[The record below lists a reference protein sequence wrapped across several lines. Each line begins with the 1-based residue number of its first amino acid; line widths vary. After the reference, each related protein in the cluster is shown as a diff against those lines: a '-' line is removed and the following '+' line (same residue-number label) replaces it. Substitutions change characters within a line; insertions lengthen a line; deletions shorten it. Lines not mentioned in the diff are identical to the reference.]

1 MSIKTGVRVSE
12 GLATLEVEPTR
23 LAATLDRIYTRWAED
38 SGAAA
43 LTVPPLLPVA
53 DLATLDVYRNF
64 PQLALVSSA
73 LDVPAVGAERI
84 EHEAASGGFSQGSLH
99 FAGLALP
106 SSACYGVYLHYRN
119 RQVPQDG
126 ELVTL
131 LGQCFRNE
139 DHFDGL
145 RRLKAFRMREV
156 VALGTPEQ
164 VSTHLDRSVRFLD
177 ALAGEIGLPLER
189 RAASDPFYDQSG
201 ERATFQQ
208 VVPVKHEYVYKG
220 MAIASVNTHFTFF
233 GERCSISL
241 SSGGAVSTS
250 CVGFGVERWLHPG
263 DGRLTGRQRQHPARA
278 RLSGRLHPHLPA
290 AA

>member
-1 MSIKTGVRVSE
+1 MSIKTGIRVSE
-12 GLATLEVEPTR
+12 GLVALEDEPTR
-23 LAATLDRIYTRWAED
+23 LAETLDRVCTRWAKG
-38 SGAAA
+38 SGAVA

-53 DLATLDVYRNF
+53 DLARLDVYRNF

-73 LDVPAVGAERI
+73 LDVAVAGTEQI
-84 EHEAASGGFSQGSLH
+84 GQEAVSGEFGPSSLRA
-99 FAGLALP
+99 AGLALP

-119 RQVPQDG
+119 RRVPQDG

-164 VSTHLDRSVRFLD
+164 VTDHLDHSARFLD

-201 ERATFQQ
+201 ERAAFQQ
-208 VVPVKHEYVYKG
+208 IVPVKHEYVYKG
-220 MAIASVNTHFTFF
+220 MAIASVNTHHTFF

-241 SSGGAVSTS
+241 SSRGPVSTS
-250 CVGFGVERWLHPG
+250 CVGFGIERWLHALADHFGG
-263 DGRLTGRQRQHPARA
+263 DWDQAQSAVEKAEKSLA
-278 RLSGRLHPHLPA
+278 
-290 AA
+290 

>member
-12 GLATLEVEPTR
+12 GLVALEGEPTR
-23 LAATLDRIYTRWAED
+23 LAETLDGICTRWAKG
-38 SGAAA
+38 SGAVA
-43 LTVPPLLPVA
+43 LTVPPLLPVT
-53 DLATLDVYRNF
+53 DLALLDVYRNF

-73 LDVPAVGAERI
+73 LDVATAGAGQIAQQAV
-84 EHEAASGGFSQGSLH
+84 SGGFRPDSLR
-99 FAGLALP
+99 AASLALP

-119 RQVPQDG
+119 RQVAQDG

-164 VSTHLDRSVRFLD
+164 VTAHLDHSARFID
-177 ALAGEIGLPLER
+177 VLAGEIGLPLER

-208 VVPVKHEYVYKG
+208 IVPVKHEYVYRG
-220 MAIASVNTHFTFF
+220 MAVASVNVHHTFF

-241 SSGGAVSTS
+241 ANGTPVSTS
-250 CVGFGVERWLHPG
+250 CVGFGIERWLHALAEHFDG
-263 DGRLTGRQRQHPARA
+263 DWGQAQGAVEKAGKSLG
-278 RLSGRLHPHLPA
+278 
-290 AA
+290 

>member
-1 MSIKTGVRVSE
+1 MSINTRVRVSE
-12 GLATLEVEPTR
+12 GLAALEEEPTR
-23 LAATLDRIYTRWAED
+23 LVETLDRIYTEWAHG

-73 LDVPAVGAERI
+73 LDVATAGTEQVEQEAV
-84 EHEAASGGFSQGSLH
+84 SGGFTPGSLRS
-99 FAGLALP
+99 AGLALP
-106 SSACYGVYLHYRN
+106 SSACYGVYLHFRG
-119 RQVPQDG
+119 RQVPEGG

-156 VALGTPEQ
+156 VALGTPQQ
-164 VSTHLDRSVRFLD
+164 VTAHLDHSAHFLE
-177 ALAGEIGLPLER
+177 ALAGGIGLPLER

-201 ERATFQQ
+201 ERASFQQ
-208 VVPVKHEYVYKG
+208 IVPVKHEYVYKG
-220 MAIASVNTHFTFF
+220 MAIASVNTHHTFF
-233 GERCSISL
+233 GERCSITL
-241 SSGGAVSTS
+241 PGGGPVSTS
-250 CVGFGVERWLHPG
+250 CVGFGIERWLHALADHFDG
-263 DGRLTGRQRQHPARA
+263 DWEHAQGAVEKAGKS
-278 RLSGRLHPHLPA
+278 LS
-290 AA
+290 

>member
-12 GLATLEVEPTR
+12 GLVALEDEPTR
-23 LAATLDRIYTRWAED
+23 LAETLDRIFTRWAKG
-38 SGAAA
+38 SGAVS

-53 DLATLDVYRNF
+53 DLALLDVYRNF

-73 LDVPAVGAERI
+73 LNVSVAGIEQVGQEAVAGEF
-84 EHEAASGGFSQGSLH
+84 GPGSLH
-99 FAGLALP
+99 AAGLALP

-119 RQVPQDG
+119 RQVPLGG

-131 LGQCFRNE
+131 VGQCFRNE

-156 VALGTPEQ
+156 VALGTPDQ
-164 VSTHLDRSVRFLD
+164 VTDHLGRSARFLD

-201 ERATFQQ
+201 ERAAFQQ
-208 VVPVKHEYVYKG
+208 IVPVKHEYLYRG
-220 MAIASVNTHFTFF
+220 MAIASVNTHNTFF

-241 SSGGAVSTS
+241 SSHGPVSTS
-250 CVGFGVERWLHPG
+250 CVGFGIERWLHALADHFGG
-263 DGRLTGRQRQHPARA
+263 DWDQAQGTVEKAETSLA
-278 RLSGRLHPHLPA
+278 
-290 AA
+290 